1 MDLIGMVNIIRE
13 FYPEKAVELSES
25 LGLLSDT
32 MEDTRQE
39 IKEKIIMLFEQ
50 GQHEAMV
57 PHNQLAAALLEYIA
71 KVQEIQAELEPE
83 DRTQETAFSILEK
96 VKDTFENCEIG
107 TVFTRQEIIDKVVL
121 KHGCNPSSII
131 PSDYCYN
138 RLNNGI
144 DFGNYL
150 HIFEYLTR
158 SSYKYLGENYP
169 YNGKIYHKPRSGKE
183 IVVGEWVN
191 GTVKLI

>member
-1 MDLIGMVNIIRE
+1 MDLIGMVKIIRE
-13 FYPEKAVELSES
+13 IFPEKAVELSES
-25 LGLLSDT
+25 LGLLSET

-39 IKEKIIMLFEQ
+39 IKEKIIILFEQ
-50 GQHEAMV
+50 GQHAAMV

-71 KVQEIQAELEPE
+71 KVQEIQAELEME
-83 DRTQETAFSILEK
+83 DRAKETAFSILEK
-96 VKDTFENCEIG
+96 AKNTFENCEIG

-169 YNGKIYHKPRSGKE
+169 YNGKIYHKPKSGQE

-191 GTVKLI
+191 GTIKLN